1 MIVKRNLH
9 QMSIS
14 ETEGEL
20 LAPLEDYLKAGVH
33 IGTSS
38 GMRSMDWAIYR
49 TRSDGLY
56 VLDVHKTD
64 ERIRVAAKFLSR
76 QNIEK
81 IVVCSVRAYGI
92 FPVEMFSKVT
102 GAAPITGRFIPG
114 IFTNPNIKGR
124 YHYLEPT
131 AVLITDPH
139 FDRQALK
146 EAARVGIPIV
156 SLVDTDNVTK
166 YVDLAIP
173 CNNKGRNSLAMI
185 FWLLTKEYLKEKG
198 ELTPERDAQLRVE
211 HFRAPRGRRPTPAS
225 DVGF

>member
-1 MIVKRNLH
+1 
-9 QMSIS
+9 MSLS

-38 GMRSMDWAIYR
+38 GMKSMEWAIYR

-64 ERIRVAAKFLSR
+64 ERIRTAAQFLAR
-76 QNIEK
+76 QNVAQV
-81 IVVCSVRAYGI
+81 VVCSVRAYGI
-92 FPVEMFSKVT
+92 FPVEMFCKVT
-102 GAAPITGRFIPG
+102 GAVPITGRFIPG

-124 YHYLEPT
+124 YHYLEPST
-131 AVLITDPH
+131 VLISDPH

-146 EAARVGIPIV
+146 EAARVGIPVI

-185 FWLLTKEYLKEKG
+185 FWLLTKEVLKEKG

-225 DVGF
+225 DAGY

>member
-1 MIVKRNLH
+1 
-9 QMSIS
+9 MSLS

-38 GMRSMDWAIYR
+38 GMKSMEWAIYR

-64 ERIRVAAKFLSR
+64 ERIRTAAQFLAR
-76 QNIEK
+76 QNINQV
-81 IVVCSVRAYGI
+81 VVCSVRAYGI
-92 FPVEMFSKVT
+92 FPVEMFCKVT
-102 GAAPITGRFIPG
+102 GAVPITGRFIPG

-124 YHYLEPT
+124 YQFLEPST
-131 AVLITDPH
+131 VLISDPH

-146 EAARVGIPIV
+146 EAARVGIPVI

-166 YVDLAIP
+166 YIDLAIP

-185 FWLLTKEYLKEKG
+185 FWLRLCFLLLTGSAMARPQCFRSPHPREIQQLQDHWSRK
-198 ELTPERDAQLRVE
+198 PRVDAARSGIPVW
-211 HFRAPRGRRPTPAS
+211 
-225 DVGF
+225 

>member
-1 MIVKRNLH
+1 MLNPDD
-9 QMSIS
+9 
-14 ETEGEL
+14 EGEL

-38 GMRSMDWAIYR
+38 GMKSMDWAIYR

-64 ERIRVAAKFLSR
+64 ERIRVAAKFLAR
-76 QNIEK
+76 QQDMK
-81 IVVCSVRAYGI
+81 RVVVCSVRAYGI
-92 FPVEMFSKVT
+92 YPVEMFAKVS
-102 GAAPITGRFIPG
+102 GAQSITGRFIPG
-114 IFTNPNIKGR
+114 IFTNPSIKGR
-124 YHYLEPT
+124 NDYLEPT

-146 EAARVGIPIV
+146 EASRVGIPVI
-156 SLVDTDNVTK
+156 SLVDTDNVIR

-185 FWLLTKEYLKEKG
+185 FWLLTKEILREKG
-198 ELTPERDAQLRVE
+198 ELTPEKDAQLRIE
-211 HFRAPRGRRPTPAS
+211 LFRAPRGRRPLQ
-225 DVGF
+225 VGDI

>member
-1 MIVKRNLH
+1 MHMMNP
-9 QMSIS
+9 
-14 ETEGEL
+14 EAEGDL

-38 GMRSMDWAIYR
+38 GMESMEWAIYR

-64 ERIRVAAKFLSR
+64 ERIRVAAKFLAQQDLS
-76 QNIEK
+76 K
-81 IVVCSVRAYGI
+81 VVVCSVRAYGI
-92 FPVEMFSKVT
+92 YPVEMFAKVT
-102 GAAPITGRFIPG
+102 GAQTITGRFIPG
-114 IFTNPNIKGR
+114 IFTNPNIEGR
-124 YHYLEPT
+124 YNFVEPT
-131 AVLITDPH
+131 TVIITDPH

-146 EAARVGIPIV
+146 EASRVGIPVI
-156 SLVDTDNVTK
+156 SLVDTDNVLR

-185 FWLLTKEYLKEKG
+185 FWLLTKEILREKG

-211 HFRAPRGRRPTPAS
+211 QFRAPRGRRPSAMGET
-225 DVGF
+225 F